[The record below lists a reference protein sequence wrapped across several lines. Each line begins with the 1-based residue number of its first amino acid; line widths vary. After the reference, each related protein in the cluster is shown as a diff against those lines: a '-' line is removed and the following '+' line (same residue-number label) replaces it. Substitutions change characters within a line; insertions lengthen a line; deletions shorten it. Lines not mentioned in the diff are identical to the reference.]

1 MAKYMTDQR
10 AGTASHTVH
19 AAKKYGLR
27 SIQLWS
33 LGILFCAFIPS
44 VSVGA
49 VTSLSQGF
57 STSDPLSQGSI
68 VSLQANT
75 ADHVVAA
82 SSSNSDSIL
91 GVVINEGNS
100 LLTLSNGQEDQVQV
114 ATSGMVSVL
123 VSDINGQIQ
132 QGDSITASPIKGVG
146 MKATSNT
153 KIVGIAQGKPTNSSN
168 EKQTYKDSQGKEHP
182 IILGELPVLI
192 NVSYYYKQ
200 PDKTIIPS
208 AVQNIANALA
218 GKTVNTAPI
227 LISGAIF
234 IITLAV
240 VVSIIYSM
248 IRSSIIS
255 VGRNPMS
262 QSAVYRDVIQ
272 LSALVLGIL
281 AVSLT
286 SIYFIL
292 TRF

>member
-1 MAKYMTDQR
+1 MTDHR
-10 AGTASHTVH
+10 VGTASHTRH
-19 AAKKYGLR
+19 AARYHSLR
-27 SIQLWS
+27 SVRNWLVATS
-33 LGILFCAFIPS
+33 LAVIILPI
-44 VSVGA
+44 SVGA

-57 STSDPLSQGSI
+57 TSDEAISLGSI
-68 VSLQANT
+68 VSLKNNT
-75 ADHVVAA
+75 TDQVVAA
-82 SSSNSDSIL
+82 SSSTADSIL
-91 GVVINEGNS
+91 GVVINDGSS
-100 LLTLSNGQEDQVQV
+100 LLTLSNGQDNQVQV

-123 VSDINGQIQ
+123 VSDINGEIK
-132 QGDSITASPIKGVG
+132 QGDSITASPVKGVG
-146 MKATSNT
+146 MKATNNT
-153 KIVGIAQGKPTNSSN
+153 KVVGIAQGKPVNSDDT
-168 EKQTYKDSQGKEHP
+168 KQTYKDTEGKDHP
-182 IILGELPVLI
+182 IALGEVPVLI

-208 AVQNIANALA
+208 AIQNIANALA
-218 GKTVNTAPI
+218 GKTVNTTPI

-272 LSALVLGIL
+272 LSALVIGIL
-281 AVSLT
+281 AVALIA
-286 SIYFIL
+286 IYIIL

>member
-1 MAKYMTDQR
+1 MTDQR

-19 AAKKYGLR
+19 AAKKYGLH
-27 SIQLWS
+27 SIQLWVV
-33 LGILFCAFIPS
+33 GILFLALALPTA
-44 VSVGA
+44 VSA

-57 STSDPLSQGSI
+57 STSEALSMGSI
-68 VSLQANT
+68 VSLKSNT
-75 ADHVVAA
+75 TDQIVAA
-82 SSSNSDSIL
+82 SSSNADSIL
-91 GVVINEGNS
+91 GVVINDGSS
-100 LLTLSNGQEDQVQV
+100 LLTLSNGQENQVQV

-123 VSDINGQIQ
+123 VSDINGEIK
-132 QGDSITASPIKGVG
+132 QGDSITASPVKGVG
-146 MKATSNT
+146 MKATSNA
-153 KIVGIAQGKPTNSSN
+153 KVVGIAQGKPANSDDT
-168 EKQTYKDSQGKEHP
+168 KQTYKDAEGKEHP
-182 IILGELPVLI
+182 LRLGEVPVLI

-218 GKTVNTAPI
+218 GKTVNTTPI